1 MTIVI
6 SKVLKAFDLPEEWD
20 RLAVDYFQTREF
32 LDHTEKYNP
41 CKQRYYTLFQNGTFM
56 AGTIVYT
63 LKLDL
68 FTYLFIPSPFRMNI
82 LGIPCSVS
90 SGGIVGNFK
99 LVSDFVDYI
108 KSRERGLLLALNLDS
123 NPLIPD
129 VVMGRTLPSI
139 VMANRFQSWESYMQS
154 LRADYRRRIV
164 RLSRPFSGISL
175 KRKACSQFDDEMY
188 QQYLEVLKHSKGK
201 LETLSQKFFQNLPSS
216 FNLTA
221 YYDQEN
227 LLGWY
232 ISTVYNEKYYFF
244 LGGVDYELNKRFN
257 TYLNILFG
265 VLKEGIEKKASVIDL
280 GQTAEIP
287 KIRLGGRVVE
297 KYMLGYHSNL
307 LLRNLLKAGKGMLE
321 YSAIF
326 PEVHVF
332 KK

>member
-1 MTIVI
+1 MTLEIRKI
-6 SKVLKAFDLPEEWD
+6 LKSLDLPEEWD

-32 LDHTEKYNP
+32 LDHTEKFNP

-56 AGTIVYT
+56 VGTIVYT

-68 FTYLFIPSPFRMNI
+68 FTYLSIPSPFRMNI

-99 LVSDFVDYI
+99 LFSDLIDYI
-108 KSRERGLLLALNLDS
+108 KSQEKGLLLALNLDS
-123 NPLIPD
+123 NPLIPNAA
-129 VVMGRTLPSI
+129 MGRTLPAI
-139 VMANRFQSWESYMQS
+139 VMANRFQSWASYMQS
-154 LRADYRRRIV
+154 LRANYRRRII
-164 RLSRPFSGISL
+164 RLSRPFSGITL

-188 QQYLEVLKHSKGK
+188 RQYLEVLKHSKGK
-201 LETLSQKFFQNLPSS
+201 LETLSQKFFQNLPSN

-232 ISTVYNEKYYFF
+232 ISTVYNKKYYFF
-244 LGGVDYELNKRFN
+244 LGGIDYELNNQFN

-265 VLKEGIEKKASVIDL
+265 VLKEGIEKKASIIDL

-287 KIRLGGRVVE
+287 KIRLGGKVIE
-297 KYMLGYHSNL
+297 KFMLGYHSNL

-321 YSAIF
+321 YSATV

>member
-1 MTIVI
+1 MTLEIN
-6 SKVLKAFDLPEEWD
+6 KVLKSLDLPEEWD
-20 RLAVDYFQTREF
+20 GLAVDYFQTREF

-68 FTYLFIPSPFRMNI
+68 FTYLSIPSPFRMNI

-99 LVSDFVDYI
+99 LFPDLIDYI
-108 KSRERGLLLALNLDS
+108 KSQEKGLLLALNLDS
-123 NPLIPD
+123 NPLFPNAA
-129 VVMGRTLPSI
+129 MGRTLPGI
-139 VMANRFQSWESYMQS
+139 VMENRFQSWESYMQS
-154 LRADYRRRIV
+154 LRANYRRRII
-164 RLSRPFSGISL
+164 RLSRPFSGINL
-175 KRKACSQFDDEMY
+175 KRKECSKFNDEMH

-201 LETLSQKFFQNLPSS
+201 LETLSQKFFQNLPSN

-221 YYDQEN
+221 YYDQEI

-232 ISTVYNEKYYFF
+232 ISTVYNKKYYFF
-244 LGGVDYELNKRFN
+244 LGGIDYELNNRFN

-265 VLKEGIEKKASVIDL
+265 VLKEGIEKKASIIDL

-287 KIRLGGRVVE
+287 KIRLGGKVIE
-297 KYMLGYHSNL
+297 KFMLGYHSNL

-321 YSAIF
+321 YSATV